1 MASGELPLVVL
12 PLPGRGVGSGGG
24 CGSPAAFSSLGG
36 GERWWGEMDKTTELG
51 FVSFPGRWLSKADV
65 CSLTS
70 CATEKYMWFQSCN
83 FPSLQMTQGLDF
95 VNEPLSP
102 RSDVPLQGLF
112 QKGVAQRRV
121 FSA

>member
-1 MASGELPLVVL
+1 MVDAVPQRLSRLW
-12 PLPGRGVGSGGG
+12 
-24 CGSPAAFSSLGG
+24 GG